1 MICIVLHVHYIDE
14 QHIDYPAVALVVV
27 LDISSNTQYFF
38 TDNDDDMVA
47 LCLDPSRRIAE
58 SGQVASP

>member
-1 MICIVLHVHYIDE
+1 VHYIDE

-27 LDISSNTQYFF
+27 LDISSNTQFFF

-47 LCLDPSRRIAE
+47 LSKGGSCTMLAIFQDA
-58 SGQVASP
+58 